1 MSQLR
6 SYLGSYKITPIG
18 IVLLLVL
25 AAGCVLGAVGDAQ
38 TQEVG
43 LVLVGIVLALIL
55 SSSGVRLGRGRG
67 GLKTL
72 AERRA
77 EFHPTDRRD
86 VEAAPISAQAED
98 ELWAKER
105 ERYRQSSSQ
114 R

>member
-6 SYLGSYKITPIG
+6 SYLASYKITPIG
-18 IVLLLVL
+18 IVLLLALV
-25 AAGCVLGAVGDAQ
+25 AGCVLGAVGDAQ
-38 TQEVG
+38 TQRVG

-55 SSSGVRLGRGRG
+55 SSSGVGRSGSRRF
-67 GLKTL
+67 KTL
-72 AERRA
+72 DERRA
-77 EFHPTDRRD
+77 EFHPKDRRD
-86 VEAAPISAQAED
+86 VEAAPTSAQAED